1 MSDKQIDKI
10 EKETG
15 CHGISFDDCE
25 GLTVFVDPD
34 NKTGLAIAGMPCIV
48 KGMAVLNREQVF
60 TLARDLQGIAEL
72 YLTDCV

>member
-34 NKTGLAIAGMPCIV
+34 DKKRMAIAGASGIT
-48 KGMAVLNREQVF
+48 VLSREQAF

>member
-25 GLTVFVDPD
+25 GLTVFVDPND
-34 NKTGLAIAGMPCIV
+34 KKRIAIAGVSGIS
-48 KGMAVLNREQVF
+48 VLSRDQAF
-60 TLARDLQGIAEL
+60 ALARDLQGIAEL